1 MRNGH
6 VVVIENHNEI
16 VPGFSGIVHTL
27 IGQAAGHGAVS
38 YHGKLGLPDVVERF
52 EGHAAGHGAVSY
64 HSYSKVLSVSLKLH
78 ALCQTAGNGN
88 GRAAVAAD
96 EAVIRRFL
104 WFWKAGDSVF
114 LPQSREFLHTAG

>member
-27 IGQAAGHGAVS
+27 IGQ
-38 YHGKLGLPDVVERF
+38 
-52 EGHAAGHGAVSY
+52 AAGHGAVSY